1 MRKIVLLLFIIMFL
15 FGCAY
20 STDYHGGAESGQESA
35 ATLADDPALLK
46 ESAAVPVDDPVPLK
60 ESTPLN
66 IEVGHGEDGVV
77 TQQDVNKAG
86 LAAGLCV
93 ENEDRFMDWEGT
105 PYTVTFTPG
114 AVKIEPLAF
123 YKCGNMVG
131 MTMPDSMNE
140 LEILIG
146 SLNLT
151 YISVAPEN
159 EVYKD
164 IDGVV
169 FTKSGD
175 TLVLYPIGR
184 PSEPYIIPDGTIT
197 IGWDAFGA
205 SNLTEA
211 IIPDSVTEISSS
223 AFFGCGD
230 LSKIVIPDGVTA
242 INDYTFNNCTALAEI
257 ILPNSLNEIGL
268 EAFQGCTGLTT
279 VTIPSGVTRFGDRA
293 FFGCENLSS
302 VWFIGANSFDFGD
315 KEDESAFEGCSDDLV
330 VYCPE
335 GDESWD
341 KIERE
346 GIPFVSEILRYH
358 DAAP

>member
-20 STDYHGGAESGQESA
+20 GADYHGGAEPDQESA
-35 ATLADDPALLK
+35 ATPASSKEPAL
-46 ESAAVPVDDPVPLK
+46 
-60 ESTPLN
+60 LN
-66 IEVGHGEDGVV
+66 IEVGHSEDGTV
-77 TQQDVNKAG
+77 TKQDVIKAG

-93 ENEDRFMDWEGT
+93 ENEDRYMDWKDT
-105 PYTVTFTPG
+105 PYTVTFAPE
-114 AVKIEPLAF
+114 AVKIEIMAF
-123 YKCGNMVG
+123 YRCGSLVG
-131 MTMPDSMNE
+131 MTIPDSMTE
-140 LEILIG
+140 LEKPLG

-151 YISVAPEN
+151 YITVTPEN

-164 IDGVV
+164 IDGIL
-169 FTKSGD
+169 FSKSGD
-175 TLVLYPIGR
+175 MLVTYPRGR
-184 PSEPYIIPDGTIT
+184 PSSQYIIPDGTIT

-205 SNLTEA
+205 SNLTEV

-223 AFFGCGD
+223 AFSGCEN

-293 FFGCENLSS
+293 FFKCENLSS
-302 VWFIGANSFDFGD
+302 VWFTGANSFDFGD